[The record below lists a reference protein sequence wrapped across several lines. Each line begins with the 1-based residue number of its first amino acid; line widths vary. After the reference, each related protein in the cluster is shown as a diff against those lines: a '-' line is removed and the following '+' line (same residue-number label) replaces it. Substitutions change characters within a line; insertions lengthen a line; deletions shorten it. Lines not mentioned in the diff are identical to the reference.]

1 MLKQLGFKI
10 LLALVIW
17 AVLIAAAASLG
28 LL

>member
-1 MLKQLGFKI
+1 VLKQLGFKI